1 MSISRRSFLRG
12 AAGALALPLLQL
24 PPRRAGAAGKYPK
37 RLLLVTTPNGTLK
50 ELWSPQGGTETSFDL
65 PPLLRPMAAFR
76 DKLVI
81 VDGVDLAVG
90 MMGPGGPHQ
99 RGCGSLFTGDILTE
113 GEFMDGDGRRAGWA
127 SSISVD
133 QFAAR
138 QLRPNTR
145 FQTLELGVCVKEN
158 EPRSRYVYRGREQP
172 VPPEV
177 DPVASYRRAFAGM
190 DMSQDELQKQLRR
203 RQSVLDSVWADFGA
217 LERKVAAPDRAKLQQ
232 HATSLRDLELRLE
245 QLVAMPSTCA
255 PLPTP
260 AVMAHME
267 EDNFEQVGKLQMDLL
282 VMALA
287 CDLTRVASLQWA
299 SAVNTVRFT
308 FLGINDYD
316 GHGLSHGGDSN
327 DAMQAS
333 WIRMLDFYSRQFAY
347 LLERMS
353 QVEEDEGT
361 LLDNTLV
368 VWGNEL
374 SRGNSH
380 ALTDIPWLLAG
391 GAGGALRGGRHL
403 TYQGAPHND
412 LLVSILNAV
421 GVATDTFGNREVCT
435 GPLAG
440 LLG

>member
-1 MSISRRSFLRG
+1 
-12 AAGALALPLLQL
+12 
-24 PPRRAGAAGKYPK
+24 
-37 RLLLVTTPNGTLK
+37 
-50 ELWSPQGGTETSFDL
+50 
-65 PPLLRPMAAFR
+65 
-76 DKLVI
+76 
-81 VDGVDLAVG
+81 
-90 MMGPGGPHQ
+90 MGPGGPHQ

-145 FQTLELGVCVKEN
+145 FQTLELGVHVKEN

-172 VPPEV
+172 VTPEG

-190 DMSQDELQKQLRR
+190 DMTQDELQKQLRR
-203 RQSVLDSVWADFGA
+203 RQSVLDQVWADFGA
-217 LERKVAAPDRAKLQQ
+217 LERKVAAPDRHKLQQ
-232 HATSLRDLELRLE
+232 HAGSLRDLELRLE
-245 QLVAMPSTCA
+245 QLVAMPATCA

-260 AVMAHME
+260 SVMEHMDE
-267 EDNFEQVGKLQMDLL
+267 ETFERVGRLQMDLL

-287 CDLTRVASLQWA
+287 CDLTRIASLQWS
-299 SAVNTVRFT
+299 SAVNAVRFT
-308 FLGINDYD
+308 FLGIRDHD

-327 DAMQAS
+327 EAMQDS
-333 WIRMLDFYSRQFAY
+333 WVRMLDFYSRQFAY
-347 LLERMS
+347 LLERLAS
-353 QVEEDEGT
+353 IEEGDGT

-412 LLVSILNAV
+412 LLVSVLNAMDV
-421 GVATDTFGNREVCT
+421 EATTFGNREVCR
-435 GPLAG
+435 GPLPG